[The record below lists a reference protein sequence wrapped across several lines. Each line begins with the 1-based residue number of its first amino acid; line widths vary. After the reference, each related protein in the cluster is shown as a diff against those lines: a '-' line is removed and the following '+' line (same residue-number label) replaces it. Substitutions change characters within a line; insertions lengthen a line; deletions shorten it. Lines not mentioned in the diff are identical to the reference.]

1 MQRAWAGLLS
11 WMALAC
17 HAWARAQGDVPEPG
31 PVPADVRS
39 RLGLSPRHAQAAML
53 GNFPIVGS
61 TNVSRPALRE
71 AAWIVQRMVAHRPR
85 LLDAMAS
92 NKVRLVVMSWNEFTT
107 DVPEHAGLQPKVYW
121 DRRAR
126 GLGAT
131 PDVPAVSCG
140 EENLLGH
147 PGDPYATE
155 NILVHEF
162 AHAIHETGMNALD
175 PTFEGRLRE
184 AFRGATNR
192 GLWKGTY
199 AAVNHHEYWAEAT
212 QSWFDNN
219 RSNDALH
226 NDVDTRAELIAY
238 DPPVAALCREVYG
251 DGDWRYT
258 KPAARPA
265 AGRAH
270 LDGWNPSTLPRFTWR
285 PAPVGERPRV
295 SIQTALGDIEVELD
309 ARRAPLSSS
318 NFIRYVHEGFYSDGV
333 VFRTVR
339 EGNQPTNEVRIA
351 VIQGKASPAREP
363 ETFPAI
369 PLERTRDT
377 GLRHL
382 DGTLS
387 MAREG
392 PDSATHHFFIC
403 VGDQPELD
411 FGGRRNPD
419 GQGFAAFGR
428 VVKGMDLVR
437 RIHAMEADGQS
448 LKPPVRIQRAIRIE

>member
-1 MQRAWAGLLS
+1 
-11 WMALAC
+11 
-17 HAWARAQGDVPEPG
+17 
-31 PVPADVRS
+31 
-39 RLGLSPRHAQAAML
+39 ML

-92 NKVRLVVMSWNEFTT
+92 NKVRLVVMAWNEFTT

-238 DPPVAALCREVYG
+238 DPPVAALCRDVYG

-258 KPAARPA
+258 KPSARPA

-270 LDGWNPSTLPRFTWR
+270 LDGWNPSNLPRFTWR

-309 ARRAPLSSS
+309 ARLAPLTSS